1 MNNEFVSKRTLTSYE
16 NSSKIEYLTKYKNLK
31 FKSMLMNYHKY
42 GKYISEINI
51 FEGKKCIYHLES
63 FMKKDKTFPYFDCF
77 IRCEGDRHILIRKKE
92 NENVVSIM
100 IYDKNKLTEEKSISY
115 NDDVYLYM
123 VKCSELCDEIIL
135 DMPCFYKTVIEGL
148 GKLKCLKDI

>member
-31 FKSMLMNYHKY
+31 FKSMLIMNYHNCGEY
-42 GKYISEINI
+42 LSEINI
-51 FEGKKCIYHLES
+51 FEGKKCIYHLKS
-63 FMKKDKTFPYFDCF
+63 LMKKDKTFPYFDCF
-77 IRCEGDRHILIRKKE
+77 IICEGDRHILIRKKE

-100 IYDKNKLTEEKSISY
+100 IYDKKKAEEKSIYY

-123 VKCSELCDEIIL
+123 VKCSELSDEIIL

-148 GKLKCLKDI
+148 GKLKNV

>member
-31 FKSMLMNYHKY
+31 FKSMLMNYHKNGEY
-42 GKYISEINI
+42 LSEINI
-51 FEGKKCIYHLES
+51 FEGKKSIYHLES
-63 FMKKDKTFPYFDCF
+63 LMKKDKTFSYFDCF

-100 IYDKNKLTEEKSISY
+100 FYDKKKAEEKSISY
-115 NDDVYLYM
+115 NNDVYLYM
-123 VKCSELCDEIIL
+123 LKCSGICDEIIR
-135 DMPCFYKTVIEGL
+135 DMPCFYKKVIEGL
-148 GKLKCLKDI
+148 GKIKCLKDI